1 MTLNAI
7 HTNDA
12 AMKVT
17 RIKKSTEKMLEKCE
31 KNDHLAV
38 GVMAASMLMAV
49 VFAAMGEQVLMAVSG
64 FVMVVALGTM
74 LYGWIKEDGTVH

>member
-31 KNDHLAV
+31 KNDNLAV